1 MQSEI
6 LLKALL
12 DDQVNAARSEVEFLF
27 PMGYTVNE
35 AAAEFMVDYCL
46 ERDIQMDE
54 VSDLIAYLDNY
65 EQAKLLVFWSEDDD
79 EMKKIVKTALDQGL
93 EVRDLCDALTR
104 LGALPDYKEPQMAVE
119 EDTLYTRDDLS
130 AMEEEEIV
138 AVAESYSIDHASI
151 PDWDTVM
158 DLILQAQDESMTET
172 KAIEADPETMV
183 AVAGADAETAG
194 AGEVLPTL
202 KELSEMERQGLAD
215 LVETNELVPMM
226 WDKTDKAWVPMQR
239 PRVPALIR
247 AIWIA
252 IDGPFSGDGN
262 PDDPNNEP
270 IEREDAEVAVATETP
285 TREDDESPS
294 GMVEAV
300 SLEVDLNP
308 VLEAVEDLKNFV
320 DNRYGHLLA
329 AITAQ
334 SQLIGTLG
342 RSMDN
347 LTAEIKASK
356 PEAVPGQIVP
366 AKAVGAIKKG
376 LRRPPG

>member
-12 DDQVNAARSEVEFLF
+12 DDQVNAARGQVEFLF

-35 AAAEFMVDYCL
+35 AAAEFMVDYSL

-119 EDTLYTRDDLS
+119 EDTLYTESDLV
-130 AMEEEEIV
+130 AMDEDEITRV
-138 AVAESYSIDHASI
+138 GQGEYGLD
-151 PDWDTVM
+151 PTEYETWDLYVEA
-158 DLILQAQDESMTET
+158 ILKAQDESMTET
-172 KAIEADPETMV
+172 KAIESDPETMA
-183 AVAGADAETAG
+183 AVAEANAETAG

-202 KELSEMERQGLAD
+202 KELSEMERQSLVD

-270 IEREDAEVAVATETP
+270 IEREGAEVAAETLIQVM
-285 TREDDESPS
+285 DAESPS
-294 GMVEAV
+294 GMVEV
-300 SLEVDLNP
+300 GSLEVDLSP

-347 LTAEIKASK
+347 LTAEIKTSK